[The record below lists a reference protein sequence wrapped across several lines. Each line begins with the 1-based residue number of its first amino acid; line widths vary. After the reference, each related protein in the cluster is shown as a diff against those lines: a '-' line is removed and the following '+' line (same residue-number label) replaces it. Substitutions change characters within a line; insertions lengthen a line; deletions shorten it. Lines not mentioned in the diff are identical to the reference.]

1 MTLLL
6 VFCFFFACFVTCC
19 TSGFMQVFS
28 VTLPRFYC
36 FSWMHKLV
44 LSAARACCVYY
55 LGQGHLVC
63 GVVAFFRCFFDVL
76 SSFMTFLVFMATC
89 MHYKTRAVC
98 TFGVVFILFSC
109 SPRAP
114 ASNHPHPNPPLSIC
128 THLRT
133 FEPNLQK
140 HHVRGNFPGHRS
152 QILVCKTL
160 NTPRLPCFCVSR
172 APRAPTHPSTPIR
185 THFHLFSPVRTLY
198 FMYICII

>member
-1 MTLLL
+1 M
-6 VFCFFFACFVTCC
+6 
-19 TSGFMQVFS
+19 
-28 VTLPRFYC
+28 TLPRFYC

-63 GVVAFFRCFFDVL
+63 GVVAFFWCFFGVL

-89 MHYKTRAVC
+89 MHYKTRVVC

-114 ASNHPHPNPPLSIC
+114 ASNHSHPNPPLSIC

-140 HHVRGNFPGHRS
+140 HHVRGNFPDHSVAKIPCTIDFGS
-152 QILVCKTL
+152 VCLVFVS
-160 NTPRLPCFCVSR
+160 PCVPCTH
-172 APRAPTHPSTPIR
+172 THPSAPVHN
-185 THFHLFSPVRTLY
+185 HFHLFVPVCTLN
-198 FMYICII
+198 